1 MHHISGISSRSRCRF
16 RRSWLPPVVLRGAAE
31 KAQGAFHVF
40 GLLVEQDKR
49 ANGGEV
55 VSSAEIILR
64 FLERGDEF
72 IQGKIERRAE
82 CLCDGAGHCGLR
94 ASGAKA
100 SSSMN
105 SGKRLSSSSVTSTM
119 RRATAFRESGSIGL
133 KSSSICRLLF
143 CLVCPQVRN
152 HQTGARPVHPRF
164 SAVPRGSAR
173 RKPERKNLWIAKEGA
188 AGLGSCCVE
197 DNRKRGADD
206 GRKTY
211 RCA

>member
-1 MHHISGISSRSRCRF
+1 MARCRQGISEPRRRHRYLSDRMRRISGISCRSRCRF

-31 KAQGAFHVF
+31 KAQGGFHVF

-49 ANGGEV
+49 ADGGEI

-72 IQGKIERRAE
+72 VQGKIERCAE
-82 CLCDGAGHCGLR
+82 GLRDGGTGHCGLP
-94 ASGAKA
+94 ASGAK

-133 KSSSICRLLF
+133 KSLSMCRLLF

-164 SAVPRGSAR
+164 SAVPRGSAQ
-173 RKPERKNLWIAKEGA
+173 RKPERKNQI
-188 AGLGSCCVE
+188 
-197 DNRKRGADD
+197 
-206 GRKTY
+206 GR
-211 RCA
+211 A

>member
-1 MHHISGISSRSRCRF
+1 MRLISGISSRSHCRF

-31 KAQGAFHVF
+31 KAQGGFHVF

-72 IQGKIERRAE
+72 VQGKIERRAE

-94 ASGAKA
+94 ASSANA

-105 SGKRLSSSSVTSTM
+105 SGKRVSSSSVTSTM
-119 RRATAFRESGSIGL
+119 RRATALRESGSIGL
-133 KSSSICRLLF
+133 KSLSMCRLL
-143 CLVCPQVRN
+143 CLLVVL
-152 HQTGARPVHPRF
+152 
-164 SAVPRGSAR
+164 
-173 RKPERKNLWIAKEGA
+173 K
-188 AGLGSCCVE
+188 
-197 DNRKRGADD
+197 
-206 GRKTY
+206 
-211 RCA
+211 